1 MRLDLTNTHTHRY
14 KATIKICISSLTFSL
29 LRLLPLCLKR
39 LSVCEEDFLIKL
51 STHVCVCVCV
61 WLGVHL
67 DILGLILL
75 AVQRVNVI
83 NVYLMKWSYQVDSIN
98 LHTDAAVVAAS
109 DKATLAAGCQCR
121 RRWTKVPRKKHKQMP
136 AMWQMA
142 DAK

>member
-1 MRLDLTNTHTHRY
+1 M
-14 KATIKICISSLTFSL
+14 CG
-29 LRLLPLCLKR
+29 
-39 LSVCEEDFLIKL
+39 
-51 STHVCVCVCV
+51 CV
-61 WLGVHL
+61 WLEVRL

-98 LHTDAAVVAAS
+98 LHAAAS

-121 RRWTKVPRKKHKQMP
+121 RRWTKVPRQEHKQMP
-136 AMWQMA
+136 VMWQMA